1 MGSAGQRVAVTNDHG
16 LRVQRNRCASGTGLA
31 RTRAGQRVGG
41 GRAGP
46 APSHAAASGPVAS
59 PGRPVVSPRPPGGW
73 TPLESRA
80 GWGVGRRGGCSHGDG
95 LSDALSEAS
104 GKMKA
109 DPALISPNKGLPA
122 GRGAGGG
129 CRQVFY
135 IKRTRWNMGLVRE
148 PRKPLS
154 CTWCLRGLGPPTRP
168 PRPAP
173 RALRAR
179 ATRPVPPRPWHS
191 LSSRVGDGR
200 GRGTP
205 KGPSPE
211 SHASAGSSGRLA
223 AALTFIANLR

>member
-1 MGSAGQRVAVTNDHG
+1 MAVTNDHG

-59 PGRPVVSPRPPGGW
+59 PGRPVVAPRPPGGW

-173 RALRAR
+173 RALWAR

-191 LSSRVGDGR
+191 LSSRVRDGR